1 MQRHTR
7 PRVKWRTINRC
18 GRGRKKGT
26 VREVLHVLLSLCAVH
41 SDGESARGVGG
52 GGALGSQRVGE
63 ATREGRE
70 NSASAREF
78 CSAESQ

>member
-26 VREVLHVLLSLCAVH
+26 VREEVLHVFLSFLCAVH
-41 SDGESARGVGG
+41 SDGESARGVRGEGG
-52 GGALGSQRVGE
+52 IRLSASGRGE
-63 ATREGRE
+63 EGRE
-70 NSASAREF
+70 GGREG
-78 CSAESQ
+78 E